1 VDPAAAF
8 IGFRAGLGAGRA
20 FATRAAFRAVER
32 DGVFARGLL
41 FFDVLRR
48 PAPAF
53 AEARIGFVGR
63 LLRERARDPAAER
76 LAFRARA
83 RGGGAAFRFAA
94 FFAIGFCAPQLTSRP

>member
-1 VDPAAAF
+1 VAAF
-8 IGFRAGLGAGRA
+8 IGFRAGLGDGRA

-32 DGVFARGLL
+32 DGVFARARL
-41 FFDVLRR
+41 FAEVLRR

-83 RGGGAAFRFAA
+83 RGGRAAFRFAA
-94 FFAIGFCAPQLTSRP
+94 FFAIGFCAPQLTLRP